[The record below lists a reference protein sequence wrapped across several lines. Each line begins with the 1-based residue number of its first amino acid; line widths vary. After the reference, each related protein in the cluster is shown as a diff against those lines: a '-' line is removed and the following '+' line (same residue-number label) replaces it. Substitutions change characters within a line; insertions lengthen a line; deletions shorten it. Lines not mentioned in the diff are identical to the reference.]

1 MIEQK
6 TFPARGGGVFSL
18 GLDHSRDDLLTQF
31 GKATLTDRYLQPG
44 EDFQSLFG
52 RVCAYFASS
61 QEHAQRLYDY
71 MSNHWF
77 MASTPILSNGGT
89 ERGNPISCF
98 LNYVPDDLEGI
109 ADTFDENIW
118 LASRGGGI
126 GTYWGDVRGI
136 GETVGRVGES
146 SGVTPFL
153 KTMDSQTLAISQGSL
168 RRGSAAVYLDIDHPE
183 IEEFLE
189 LREPKGD
196 LNRKSL
202 NLHHGVNITDAF
214 MEAVR
219 DDADWDLIG
228 RADGS
233 VRKTVKARS
242 LWIKMLQM
250 RMKTG
255 EPYMLFIDTVNREAP
270 EHHKFMGLHVRQS
283 NLCSEI
289 TLPTNEDRTAV
300 CCLASLNAEYFT
312 EWSGDYQFIDD
323 VCWFLDNVL
332 QDFIDRN
339 EGKRG
344 FERAVFSAMMERSIG
359 LGLMGFHSY
368 LQKLRVPFESKQAVH
383 VNKTIFKFIEEATH
397 LANKKAAK
405 EVGPCPDSQ
414 HAYNKMLT
422 SYKVRWSNVTSVA
435 PTASI
440 SVIAGNASP
449 CIEPWPANV
458 FTQKTLS
465 GSFTVR
471 NKSLNEVL
479 KDYYQLSEEDLKNV
493 WSDILA
499 NEGSVQHLEFMND
512 THKEVFKTAWEIGP
526 EWQLQHMADRADK
539 IDQAIS
545 NNLFLRPD
553 ISTKELNAI
562 HFNAWKRGVKSLYY
576 CRSKSIARAQSVA
589 SKREAPAVDTSK
601 LEACMVCQ

>member
-1 MIEQK
+1 MNELK
-6 TFPARGGGVFSL
+6 TFPARLGGVFL
-18 GLDHSRDDLLTQF
+18 LELDRSRDDLLTEF
-31 GKATLTDRYLQPG
+31 GKATLRDRYLQPG
-44 EDFQSLFG
+44 EDFQDLFG
-52 RVCAYFASS
+52 RVSAFYANN
-61 QEHAQRLYDY
+61 EVHAQRLYDA
-71 MSNHWF
+71 MSQLWF
-77 MASTPILSNGGT
+77 MPSTPILSNGGT
-89 ERGNPISCF
+89 DRGNPISCF
-98 LNYVPDDLEGI
+98 LNYVEDDLEGI

-118 LASRGGGI
+118 LAARGGGI

-136 GETVGRVGES
+136 GERVGAVGES
-146 SGVTPFL
+146 SGTIPFI
-153 KTMDSQTLAISQGSL
+153 KSMDSQTLAISQGSL

-189 LREPKGD
+189 IREPKGD

-202 NLHHGVNITDAF
+202 NIHHGVNITDDF

-219 DDADWDLIG
+219 DDADWNLIG
-228 RADGS
+228 RSDGA

-255 EPYMLFIDTVNREAP
+255 EPYMVFIDTVNQEIP
-270 EHHKFMGLHVRQS
+270 QHHQEMGLKVRQS

-289 TLPTNEDRTAV
+289 TLPTDKDRTAV
-300 CCLASLNAEYFT
+300 CCLASLNAETYGDWVGNREFIGDVLYFM
-312 EWSGDYQFIDD
+312 
-323 VCWFLDNVL
+323 DNVL

-339 EGKRG
+339 EGVRG
-344 FERAVFSAMMERSIG
+344 FERAVYSATRERSIG

-368 LQKLRVPFESKQAVH
+368 LQKCGIPFDDPLAVD
-383 VNKTIFKFIEEATH
+383 VNKDIFRFIQDATTIINREAAEE
-397 LANKKAAK
+397 L
-405 EVGPCPDSQ
+405 GPCPDSEG
-414 HAYNKMLT
+414 
-422 SYKVRWSNVTSVA
+422 SEFPVRWSNVTAIA

-465 GSFTVR
+465 GSFTVK
-471 NKSLNEVL
+471 NKHLDKTLRSFG
-479 KDYYQLSEEDLKNV
+479 KDDAWVAAQ

-499 NEGSVQHLEFMND
+499 HDGSVQHLD
-512 THKEVFKTAWEIGP
+512 YLTDRQKAIYKTAWEIGT
-526 EWQLQHMADRADK
+526 EWQLQHMADRAQYV
-539 IDQAIS
+539 DQAVS
-545 NNLFLRPD
+545 NNLFLSAD
-553 ISTKELNAI
+553 ITTKELNAV

-576 CRSKSIARAQSVA
+576 CRSKSVARAQSISA
-589 SKREAPAVDTSK
+589 GAIDTSK